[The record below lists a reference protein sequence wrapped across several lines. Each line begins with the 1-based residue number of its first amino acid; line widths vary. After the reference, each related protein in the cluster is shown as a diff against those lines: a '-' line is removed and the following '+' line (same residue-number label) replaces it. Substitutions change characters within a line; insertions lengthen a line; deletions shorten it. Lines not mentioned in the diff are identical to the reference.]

1 MENKMIAKI
10 SPIALLQA
18 VYIWTEKGREQF
30 EFNIQELPQKITIL
44 ANQFQIEN
52 IDLIGNE
59 AYLLK
64 IKNDIV
70 NNKFANQVL
79 NITINRSKGE

>member
-10 SPIALLQA
+10 SPITLLQT

-30 EFNIQELPQKITIL
+30 EFDIQELPQKITIL

-79 NITINRSKGE
+79 NITINKSKGE

>member
-1 MENKMIAKI
+1 MENKIIAKI
-10 SPIALLQA
+10 SPIALLQT

-30 EFNIQELPQKITIL
+30 EFNIQELPKKLTIL
-44 ANQFQIEN
+44 ANQFQIKD
-52 IDLIGNE
+52 IDLIGSE

-70 NNKFANQVL
+70 NSKFANQVL
-79 NITINRSKGE
+79 NVTINRAKGE

>member
-1 MENKMIAKI
+1 MKNRIIAKI
-10 SPIALLQA
+10 SPVTLLQT
-18 VYIWTEKGREQF
+18 VYVWTKKGREQF
-30 EFNIQELPQKITIL
+30 EFDIQELPKKITIL
-44 ANQFQIEN
+44 ANQFQIED
-52 IDLIGNE
+52 IDLVGNK

-79 NITINRSKGE
+79 NVTINKSKGE